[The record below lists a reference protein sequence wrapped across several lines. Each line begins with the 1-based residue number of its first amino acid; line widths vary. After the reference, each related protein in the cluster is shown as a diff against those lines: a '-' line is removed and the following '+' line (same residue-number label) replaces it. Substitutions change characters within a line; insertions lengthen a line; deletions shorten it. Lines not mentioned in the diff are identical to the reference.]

1 MQIIKTLSEQI
12 EDELKSAEH
21 YIRMAIKEKEDFPQV
36 AQMFYMLSTGN
47 VDRIDKIHNQ
57 VVSIIKEH
65 RMKDGEPPAPMMA
78 VYNYLHQRHI
88 DKMVEIKKMQ
98 QIFKS

>member
-88 DKMVEIKKMQ
+88 DKMVKIKKMQ

>member
-57 VVSIIKEH
+57 VVSIIKEY
-65 RMKDGEPPAPMMA
+65 RMKDGEPPAPMMT

>member
-1 MQIIKTLSEQI
+1 
-12 EDELKSAEH
+12 
-21 YIRMAIKEKEDFPQV
+21 
-36 AQMFYMLSTGN
+36 MFYMLSTGN

>member
-36 AQMFYMLSTGN
+36 A
-47 VDRIDKIHNQ
+47 
-57 VVSIIKEH
+57 
-65 RMKDGEPPAPMMA
+65 
-78 VYNYLHQRHI
+78 
-88 DKMVEIKKMQ
+88 
-98 QIFKS
+98 